1 MVKIPNLIAVLKG
14 HTQGVRSV
22 SVYGY
27 IVISGSYDGSVR
39 VCDLLDNGEC
49 KHILKGN
56 QDWVYSTVIDYNR
69 KVCFSGSLDL
79 TINMWNF
86 ETGKLLKVL
95 QGHWKQVGL
104 LELVDG
110 ALVSGAADATLRIC
124 DPVIGNLRCR
134 EISHA
139 AAILCFEH
147 DGLKVVSGSEKQL
160 KVWRIFGWGFCSEF
174 IGRYNWCLESK
185 YRL

>member
-22 SVYGY
+22 SVHGY

-110 ALVSGAADATLRIC
+110 ALVSGAADATLRIW

-134 EISHA
+134 
-139 AAILCFEH
+139 
-147 DGLKVVSGSEKQL
+147 
-160 KVWRIFGWGFCSEF
+160 
-174 IGRYNWCLESK
+174 
-185 YRL
+185 